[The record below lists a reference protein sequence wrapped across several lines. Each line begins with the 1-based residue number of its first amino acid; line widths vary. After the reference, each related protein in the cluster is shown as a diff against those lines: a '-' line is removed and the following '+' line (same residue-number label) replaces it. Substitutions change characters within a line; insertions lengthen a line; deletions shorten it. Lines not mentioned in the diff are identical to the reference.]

1 MTAMS
6 LRRWVRLA
14 AVAATAT
21 LGGCY
26 LPEKFTASLDFDRQ
40 GAYTYRFDGTVVH
53 QLAALEIAQSGSLS
67 AKTDSGLRSNVDKLA
82 KAEGVSRARYQGN
95 GRVEVQLAGRKARRE
110 ELSLFSGVFQVAT
123 DAQGVTTIRSIELTP
138 KAKKDLELLDI
149 RMDGSLRVKLP
160 SGATV
165 LEHNA
170 SSTPSFGGLVGAY
183 QWRVGSVGDRP
194 FMRVKFAE
202 AK

>member
-1 MTAMS
+1 MTALS
-6 LRRWVRLA
+6 LPRWARLA
-14 AVAATAT
+14 AVTAAAT

-26 LPEKFTASLDFDRQ
+26 VPEKFTASLDFDRQ
-40 GAYTYRFDGTVVH
+40 GAYTYRFDGSVVDE
-53 QLAALEIAQSGSLS
+53 LAAIEITQSGSLS
-67 AKTDSGLRSNVDKLA
+67 AKSEASVRRDVAKLA
-82 KAEGVSRARYQGN
+82 KEEGVSRARYVGN
-95 GRVEVQLAGRKARRE
+95 GRVEVQLAGRKARRG
-110 ELSLFSGVFQVAT
+110 ELRLFSGVFQVAT

-183 QWRVGSVGDRP
+183 QWRIGSVGDRP